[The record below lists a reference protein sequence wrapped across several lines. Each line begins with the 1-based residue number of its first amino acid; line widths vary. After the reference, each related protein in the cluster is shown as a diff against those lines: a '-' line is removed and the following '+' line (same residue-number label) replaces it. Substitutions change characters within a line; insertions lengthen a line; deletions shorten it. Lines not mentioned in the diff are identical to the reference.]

1 MISSDTIE
9 GRIEELEHER
19 LRLSK
24 KMEALET
31 RRVEI
36 SGALTEMWKW
46 LDTVKGSEGYGQT
59 TWDGKVKVLKLPEFG
74 SPTAI
79 KEHIEKRGLAID
91 GEDEEL
97 VKKIR
102 GQKARERSKRAIHIM
117 DGQSPFIE
125 EEDNDGRLP
134 D

>member
-1 MISSDTIE
+1 MITSDTLE
-9 GRIEELEHER
+9 RRIEELEHER
-19 LRLSK
+19 LRLAK
-24 KMEALET
+24 EMENLET

-36 SGALTEMWKW
+36 RGAITEMWKW
-46 LDTVKGSEGYGQT
+46 LDTVKDAEGYGQT
-59 TWDGKVKVLKLPEFG
+59 TWDGKAKVLKLPEFG
-74 SPTAI
+74 SPAAVREAI
-79 KEHIEKRGLAID
+79 ENRGLAID